1 MAGKRQRDSRQTGPG
16 DAVKRDGSGFSLC
29 LPSAQRPGKRTGLQG
44 VPRATMPRL
53 AQTTKRP
60 SFRDAVRCPAIA
72 SGEGNNQRR
81 RHGARPVSAATPAAR
96 PSRLLALLPLFLL
109 VQIVLTFSATS
120 INKVTQVSSVRFND
134 ASSVCCRV
142 WSPPKATSPALA
154 VYSARLTLP
163 SPSPCPSGNRHTG
176 VSPCLQVLFVC
187 LACLLLA
194 VLDPTRERSHTV
206 LVCLRLAD
214 FTQHE
219 RLGIHPCCSTWQYLT
234 FFMAE

>member
-1 MAGKRQRDSRQTGPG
+1 MTPLNATAPGSRFACRVLSARENERDCKASRGRQCRVWR
-16 DAVKRDGSGFSLC
+16 
-29 LPSAQRPGKRTGLQG
+29 
-44 VPRATMPRL
+44 
-53 AQTTKRP
+53 KRP
-60 SFRDAVRCPAIA
+60 NVRP
-72 SGEGNNQRR
+72 SGTPC
-81 RHGARPVSAATPAAR
+81 GAPLSPAAR
-96 PSRLLALLPLFLL
+96 GITNVVATAPGERSHTRGSSLPPPRSPSPFPSCANCIDFLG
-109 VQIVLTFSATS
+109 ATS

-134 ASSVCCRV
+134 TSSVCCRV

-176 VSPCLQVLFVC
+176 VCPCLQVLFVC

-206 LVCLRLAD
+206 LVCRRLAD